1 VDVDGTRYLDCT
13 MALGSVGLGYAEPRV
28 TRAVAAA
35 AEEGNVASLSS
46 WREVELAERLC
57 AFVPCAER
65 VQFLK
70 SGAEAVAAAVRL
82 ARTYTG
88 RDRVVASGY
97 FGWHDWNSTA
107 EGVPSSVRA
116 DVSSVAFDDIGALER
131 AVDAAGSRLAA
142 IVLEPIVERLPG
154 EGWLRRA
161 RELCDAAGAVLIFDE
176 IKTGFR
182 VAPGG
187 YQEVCGITPDLA
199 TFGKAMANGY
209 PLSAVMGRAPVMEA
223 ARRTWI
229 SSTLASESTALAAA
243 LAVCDWHDEADI
255 CATLAETGR
264 ELRAA
269 VDRAILASR
278 MSGVATAG
286 VDTMFLLRWDDPAR
300 ETRFL
305 LEAAR
310 AGVLFKRGAYNFAAI
325 AHDEKALQEV
335 EAAASAALVAIAESE
350 A

>member
-1 VDVDGTRYLDCT
+1 
-13 MALGSVGLGYAEPRV
+13 
-28 TRAVAAA
+28 
-35 AEEGNVASLSS
+35 
-46 WREVELAERLC
+46 
-57 AFVPCAER
+57 
-65 VQFLK
+65 
-70 SGAEAVAAAVRL
+70 
-82 ARTYTG
+82 
-88 RDRVVASGY
+88 
-97 FGWHDWNSTA
+97 
-107 EGVPSSVRA
+107 
-116 DVSSVAFDDIGALER
+116 
-131 AVDAAGSRLAA
+131 
-142 IVLEPIVERLPG
+142 
-154 EGWLRRA
+154 
-161 RELCDAAGAVLIFDE
+161 
-176 IKTGFR
+176 
-182 VAPGG
+182 
-187 YQEVCGITPDLA
+187 
-199 TFGKAMANGY
+199 
-209 PLSAVMGRAPVMEA
+209 
-223 ARRTWI
+223 
-229 SSTLASESTALAAA
+229 
-243 LAVCDWHDEADI
+243 VCDWHDEADI